1 MNFGLILVKINS
13 KEILTQNK
21 ILLKKFYEETN
32 KVLLIKKISDFYKMM
47 NIVNTEFQNEA
58 QFYFDDKTTVAENEI
73 FSLNNGQLHLLISR
87 SEKNRCY
94 NPSFDL
100 KKIRIKIIF
109 GVIQRLSHYFKL
121 GLKTFFCSVN
131 LLDFFL
137 SNYSFKNHQLITLSF
152 ATLVLA
158 SKLLESSKKVIL
170 FSEIKPFMI
179 SNQETN
185 FLDLERKILCHM
197 NFNVNTVSSYDFLM
211 YLLTE
216 FFEER
221 FFFFFP
227 L

>member
-1 MNFGLILVKINS
+1 MLASLGS
-13 KEILTQNK
+13 
-21 ILLKKFYEETN
+21 
-32 KVLLIKKISDFYKMM
+32 
-47 NIVNTEFQNEA
+47 
-58 QFYFDDKTTVAENEI
+58 
-73 FSLNNGQLHLLISR
+73 FS
-87 SEKNRCY
+87 
-94 NPSFDL
+94 
-100 KKIRIKIIF
+100 
-109 GVIQRLSHYFKL
+109 
-121 GLKTFFCSVN
+121 FFCSVN

-227 L
+227 LWFKPRKYEKIPWKLYAGHGHRCNGLWLFAIQCTCTGYFCHNHYKDFNESDPLDRSNGNVYWHFKGWRWGLRQIS